1 MRHLSL
7 LLAAS
12 SALALAPL
20 PAAAQDQSAGG
31 ADAGDIAAKLNDPL
45 TQYAVA
51 GMLSAMSKALLEMR
65 VDPLVDA
72 IEQAS
77 GRRIGKLPD
86 NARVADLA
94 GTDHDRVREQIVT
107 RVPRAMAAMGALA
120 AAAKAMTPEIER
132 AARRMRDAVP
142 EF

>member
-31 ADAGDIAAKLNDPL
+31 ADAGDIAAKLNDQL

-77 GRRIGKLPD
+77 G
-86 NARVADLA
+86 
-94 GTDHDRVREQIVT
+94 RVREQIVT